1 MKNFLLFLIILINS
15 QFVSGQIITSTV
27 KANFGIDADLSSN
40 YFDNSFPLPGI
51 DDWYNNGDPGAGVFV
66 IDTTGA
72 AAIVD
77 GYTTNPATRTMSF
90 SRRMNQAFY
99 SVVNN
104 KLLLDAVFTRDY
116 HGQDSTVFASG
127 SNKNGMTPAM
137 WSCPVAQSIP
147 DKNEFLDAYTHVRR
161 DGPNAIGADS
171 LWMFGGVSIEN
182 TTGDRYFDFELFQTN
197 LVYNRSTQ
205 TFSGYGPDAGH
216 TSWKFDAAG
225 NILTPGDIIFT
236 EEFSSASLTLVEAR
250 IWVNIS
256 ALSTT
261 PKAFKWGGAFDG
273 ASTGATYGYANILPI
288 TPGDFYTGIQN
299 TYDYAWAGPFAL
311 VRSDNS
317 VVTDYIPGQFMEF
330 SVNLTKLGIDPATY
344 TNNACAMPFKSVL
357 IKSRASTS
365 FTAALKDFIAPFKMF
380 DYPTVKATSFLKYF
394 CGIMPTTTIK
404 VINPIP
410 TSTYTWTT
418 TNGNIV
424 GSTTDSSITIN
435 APGTYYVAQQMNTAC
450 PSLARD
456 TVTIL
461 FDPVC
466 SVLNVNFTKF
476 NVQNDGKEAV
486 LGWQVDNNDQAT
498 SYVIEYSKDNRE
510 FNELTSISAYE
521 RLGIADY
528 TFRDML
534 NGIESSAIYYRIRLI
549 EKNGATK
556 YSNTILLSSGK
567 SGAKNIPFVFP
578 NPAHGEAW
586 LSMESSQNVPVS
598 IYLSDMAGR
607 LIKTLKISVRQGKNL
622 IPLHELV
629 EQKSGMYILK
639 VKSLDGETTQ
649 KLLLRK

>member
-1 MKNFLLFLIILINS
+1 MKKFLLFFFILVNS
-15 QFVSGQIITSTV
+15 QFVNGQITISTV
-27 KANFGIDADLSSN
+27 KANFGVDADLSSN

-51 DDWYNNGDPGAGVFV
+51 DDWFNNGDPGAGVFV

-77 GYTTNPATRTMSF
+77 GYTTNPATRTTSF
-90 SRRMNQAFY
+90 SRHMNQVFY

-127 SNKNGMTPAM
+127 SNKNGMSPAL
-137 WSCPVAQSIP
+137 WSCPVAQSVP
-147 DKNEFLDAYTHVRR
+147 DKNEFLDAFTHVRR
-161 DGPNAIGADS
+161 DGPTAIGADS

-182 TTGDRYFDFELFQTN
+182 TTGNRYFDFELFQTN

-205 TFSGYGPDAGH
+205 TFSGYGPNAGH
-216 TSWKFDAAG
+216 TSWTFDAAG

-250 IWVNIS
+250 IWVNQS
-256 ALSTT
+256 ALSIT
-261 PKAFKWGGAFDG
+261 PTAFKWGGAFDG
-273 ASTGATYGYANILPI
+273 ASSGATYGYANILPI
-288 TPGDFYTGIQN
+288 TAGAFYTGIQN

-311 VRSDNS
+311 VRTDNS
-317 VVTDYIPGQFMEF
+317 IETDYIPGQFMEF

-404 VINPIP
+404 AVNPIP
-410 TSTYTWTT
+410 TSIYTWTT
-418 TNGNIV
+418 TNGNII
-424 GSTTDSSITIN
+424 GSKIDSSVTIN
-435 APGTYYVAQQMNTAC
+435 APGTYYVTQQMNTAC
-450 PSLARD
+450 PRYAIDS
-456 TVTIL
+456 VTIL

-476 NVQNDGKEAV
+476 NVQNDGKDAV
-486 LGWQVDNNDQAT
+486 LGWQVDNNDQT
-498 SYVIEYSKDNRE
+498 ISYVIEYSKDNRE

-521 RLGIADY
+521 RSGIADY

-556 YSNTILLSSGK
+556 YSNTILLNSGK

-586 LSMESSQNVPVS
+586 LSMESSQNAPVS

-639 VKSLDGETTQ
+639 VKSFDGETTQ